1 MINGQWILFDR
12 FDEDMIESLFGY
24 AHADKDKNGP
34 KKDSMSQDASK
45 QYVQIIDQK
54 KAQNLAILLKALNV
68 TTEEVCDALK
78 QGDLLFPSIYQDKET
93 LKLIVLARVE
103 VDLNSGNFSKSEI
116 ISCKVFLS
124 W

>member
-1 MINGQWILFDR
+1 
-12 FDEDMIESLFGY
+12 MIESLFGY

-34 KKDSMSQDASK
+34 KKNSTFQDAPN

-78 QGDLLFPSIYQDKET
+78 EGDLLIFSFSPYISILRNTKTD
-93 LKLIVLARVE
+93 
-103 VDLNSGNFSKSEI
+103 
-116 ISCKVFLS
+116 
-124 W
+124 

>member
-1 MINGQWILFDR
+1 
-12 FDEDMIESLFGY
+12 MIESLFGY

-34 KKDSMSQDASK
+34 KKDSMFQDASK

-78 QGDLLFPSIYQDKET
+78 EGDLLFPSIYQDKET
-93 LKLIVLARVE
+93 LKLIVFITLLFLPPHPHPKKR
-103 VDLNSGNFSKSEI
+103 S
-116 ISCKVFLS
+116 SCTCGCYYCD
-124 W
+124 

>member
-1 MINGQWILFDR
+1 MFDR